1 MVLVDA
7 NVILDI
13 ATDDPQWFDW
23 SHAQLEPLIDAGE
36 AAISPIIYA
45 ELVPAAATT
54 AELDTTIVPRGD
66 FLRLPL
72 PYATAIPAA
81 RTFSAYRRTGSAM
94 TSPLPDFFIGAHAEV
109 ENLTLLTRDAT
120 RYRTY
125 FPNVRLICP

>member
-13 ATDDPQWFDW
+13 ATNDPQWFDW
-23 SHAQLEPLIDAGE
+23 SRAQLEPLIDAGE

-54 AELDTTIVPRGD
+54 AGLDATIVPAGD

-72 PYATAIPAA
+72 PYAAAIPAA
-81 RTFSAYRRTGSAM
+81 RAFAAYRRAGGAK

-109 ENLTLLTRDAT
+109 ENLTLLSRDAT

-125 FPNVRLICP
+125 FPNVRLTCP